1 MTDEQQL
8 DSVRSAIRQLSP
20 ADRSVL
26 EAVVQSLE
34 SEETVRVTTTPGT
47 ANDRVWSEMAILGW
61 MSIDTP
67 LEVSVD
73 TRVYIV
79 EQRAKKPLC
88 EMLLDI
94 KRDGLPDLFNELR
107 REIPAKIVPPV
118 IASGGLPSD
127 VSMMLAGIIERTLQN
142 YINDELHEEMLQDI
156 VRKVHVL
163 QKQK

>member
-34 SEETVRVTTTPGT
+34 SEESVRVTTTPGS
-47 ANDRVWSEMAILGW
+47 ANDRIWSEMATLGW
-61 MSIDTP
+61 MSVDTP
-67 LEVSVD
+67 LDVPVD

-79 EQRAKKPLC
+79 ERRTMKPLS

-107 REIPAKIVPPV
+107 REIPAKFVPSV
-118 IASGGLPSD
+118 IASGGTPSD
-127 VSMMLAGIIERTLQN
+127 VSLMLAGIIERTLRN
-142 YINDELHEEMLQDI
+142 YIKDELHEEMLQDI
-156 VRKVHVL
+156 VRKVRLL
-163 QKQK
+163 QKQN